1 METGILSLLKGKN
14 ETENKLGNTLSL
26 AWSFPHPFVGKA
38 AWSALHMV
46 TQHSIRS
53 ADWSFFT

>member
-1 METGILSLLKGKN
+1 MATGILSLLKGKN

-38 AWSALHMV
+38 ALECTTYGYA
-46 TQHSIRS
+46 T
-53 ADWSFFT
+53 